1 MQFIRKKLTEFDNIE
16 RIKGIIA
23 GAVSHVASP
32 IISGGKTRLFELLGK
47 EFDGG
52 LPHSDIFMT
61 ADGKIIFYNYIQDE
75 EALILGET
83 YGDDQQGGMLQK
95 AVEAIL
101 RAEPDIRCED
111 YCMVSPYFNLLR
123 EDSKS
128 LRMEEWETRA
138 AECMK
143 KPGVRDLLNVI
154 AEKKSVSL
162 PEAAQGRSVF
172 EVGADV
178 QEMDELGIICREFEI
193 FCKKTGQKVS
203 CVSSLAAL
211 DEAAKRGFRCFHC
224 GKAISDEQIV
234 QSLSISEGGA
244 KLAVHNM
251 WLVYIVGAALKACGA
266 KPEHILFRYEADYNF
281 CDIFANYK
289 GLLLMLTV
297 SESGLNPDSV
307 FKIMTRAKF
316 FHPDYIFAVS
326 PSKVNSETLKLTET
340 CGGALSVIDE
350 LDMLETAIRKVTAE
364 ADKRMLVRF
373 LKDFDRLTCVDVGN
387 IVGEYFLSAP
397 DGLAEEL
404 DEDRIF
410 AEISSAVSGKAKKS
424 AAKKAASAKAAEETE
439 EAEDLTGASSFMP
452 EISDSVSECIAKLRN
467 LFTEMEDTD
476 AIEELLGKVASEEG
490 CSAMIVGDDG
500 MPLLGSMDSLAN
512 YEDAAALLPE
522 LINSLSTSA
531 SDASLGNIV
540 RICAAYKDG
549 EFNIYS
555 NADNMSL
562 MVHSGSAGSLKY
574 SGKPAKNDNL
584 NKALLGLTVIDNFF
598 DAIIVQDDVVVDA
611 TTANCDD
618 LALTVSRM
626 CTRVNDYLSGDL
638 GLGLWQCLA
647 VETDTQLLAA
657 YPLHDNSVIV
667 CILDIKAADS
677 VWRRDV
683 PGKLARVEAAL
694 V

>member
-32 IISGGKTRLFELLGK
+32 IISGGRTRLFELLGR
-47 EFDGG
+47 EYDGG
-52 LPHSDIFMT
+52 LPHSDVFMT
-61 ADGKIIFYNYIQDE
+61 ADGIIVFYNFIKE
-75 EALILGET
+75 ENAMIIGET
-83 YGDDQQGGMLQK
+83 YGDDQQGGLLQK

-128 LRMEEWETRA
+128 LRMEEWECRA

-143 KPGVRDLLNVI
+143 NAGVRDLLSVI
-154 AEKKSVSL
+154 ANKKSVSL

-172 EVGADV
+172 EVGEDV
-178 QEMDELGIICREFEI
+178 QKMDELGIICREFEI
-193 FCKKTGQKVS
+193 YCKKTGQKVS

-251 WLVYIVGAALKACGA
+251 WLVYFVGAALKACGV

-297 SESGLNPDSV
+297 SESGLNADSV
-307 FKIMTRAKF
+307 FRIMSRAKF
-316 FHPDYIFAVS
+316 FHPDYVFAVS
-326 PSKVNSETLKLTET
+326 PSKVNAETLRLTET
-340 CGGALSVIDE
+340 CEGNLSVVDE
-350 LDMLETAIRKVTAE
+350 LDNLEAAVKKVTAE
-364 ADKRMLVRF
+364 SDKRMIVRF
-373 LKDFDRLTCVDVGN
+373 LKDFDKLTCVDVGS
-387 IVGEYFLSAP
+387 IVGEYFLQTP
-397 DGLAEEL
+397 DG
-404 DEDRIF
+404 
-410 AEISSAVSGKAKKS
+410 SAVDLEEKLFADINSALSGKAKDK
-424 AAKKAASAKAAEETE
+424 KKADSADDAAEEE
-439 EAEDLTGASSFMP
+439 IEVLGEAQTFMP
-452 EISDSVSECIAKLRN
+452 EISDIIIGCAEKLRN
-467 LFTEMEDTD
+467 YMIDMEETD
-476 AIEELLGKVASEEG
+476 AMEELLGKISSEEG

-500 MPLLGSMDSLAN
+500 MPLLGSMDSLDN
-512 YEDAAALLPE
+512 FEDAAALLPE
-522 LINSLSTSA
+522 LTASLNDSA
-531 SDASLGNIV
+531 SEASMGNIV
-540 RICAAYKDG
+540 RICAAYKNG
-549 EFNIYS
+549 EFNIYP

-562 MVHSGSAGSLKY
+562 MIHSGSVGSLKFF
-574 SGKPAKNDNL
+574 GKPAKNDNL
-584 NKALLGLTVIDNFF
+584 NKSLLGLTVIDNVF
-598 DAIIVQDDVVVDA
+598 DAIIVQEDVVVDA

-618 LALTVSRM
+618 LALAVSRM
-626 CTRVNDYLSGDL
+626 CGRVNDYLSNDL
-638 GLGLWQCLA
+638 GLGVWQCLS

-667 CILDIKAADS
+667 CILDIKAADDS
-677 VWRRDV
+677 VWRKDI

-694 V
+694 I